1 MAFSNTPAGA
11 VVAGRTL
18 RGASAELR
26 SVEHPEFKLVLVLS
40 IAGVSPIWWA
50 YRRAWAARLDYWLL
64 PITNWPSRWDYEH
77 RTRRVRQLDGQVV
90 GAPDIAAS
98 IRCD

>member
-1 MAFSNTPAGA
+1 MAC
-11 VVAGRTL
+11 RTL

-26 SVEHPEFKLVLVLS
+26 RVDHPEFRLVLVLS

-50 YRRAWAARLDYWLL
+50 YRRTWTARLDYWLL
-64 PITNWPSRWDYEH
+64 PITTWPRRWDYEH
-77 RTRRVRQLDGQVV
+77 RTRRLRQFDGRVV
-90 GAPDIAAS
+90 GAPDVAAS